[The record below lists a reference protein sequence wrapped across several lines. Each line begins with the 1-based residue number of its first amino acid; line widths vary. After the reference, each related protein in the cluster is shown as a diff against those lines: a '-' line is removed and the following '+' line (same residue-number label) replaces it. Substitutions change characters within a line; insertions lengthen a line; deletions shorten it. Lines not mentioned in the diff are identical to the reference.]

1 MGGPDGRLQLLDQT
15 ELPGR
20 VVRLDCRHP
29 REVRAAIRRLAVRGA
44 PLIGIA
50 AAYGVV
56 LAARHP
62 GFVRE
67 STRLASARPTAV
79 NLAAA
84 VARMLALDTRDSAL
98 LLAEARAIH
107 REDEEACRSIGRL
120 SFPLLRGAV
129 LTHCNAGA
137 LATGGPGT
145 ALAGVY
151 EALRRGRRVRVFA
164 DETRPLLQGARL
176 TAWELD
182 RAGADVTVLVD
193 GAAAALLASGRVGC
207 VFTGADRIAA
217 NGDVANKI
225 GTRAV
230 ALAAHDAGIPFYVAA
245 PLTTFDPR
253 TRTGASIRIEERAET
268 EVLGAGTRAT
278 APKGVRAWN
287 PAFDVTPARLVTALI
302 CERGVLRPPFGSAIA
317 AVTGRR

>member
-1 MGGPDGRLQLLDQT
+1 
-15 ELPGR
+15 
-20 VVRLDCRHP
+20 
-29 REVRAAIRRLAVRGA
+29 
-44 PLIGIA
+44 
-50 AAYGVV
+50 
-56 LAARHP
+56 
-62 GFVRE
+62 
-67 STRLASARPTAV
+67 
-79 NLAAA
+79 
-84 VARMLALDTRDSAL
+84 
-98 LLAEARAIH
+98 
-107 REDEEACRSIGRL
+107 
-120 SFPLLRGAV
+120 
-129 LTHCNAGA
+129 
-137 LATGGPGT
+137 
-145 ALAGVY
+145 
-151 EALRRGRRVRVFA
+151 
-164 DETRPLLQGARL
+164 
-176 TAWELD
+176 
-182 RAGADVTVLVD
+182 
-193 GAAAALLASGRVGC
+193 ALLASGRVGC

-245 PLTTFDPR
+245 PLTTFDPK